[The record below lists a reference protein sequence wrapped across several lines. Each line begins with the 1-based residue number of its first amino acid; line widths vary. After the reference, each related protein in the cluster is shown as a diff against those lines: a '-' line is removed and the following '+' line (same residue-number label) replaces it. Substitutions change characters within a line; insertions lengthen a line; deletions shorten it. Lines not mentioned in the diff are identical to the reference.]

1 MASPSSWSV
10 IAAATV
16 FPGTP
21 HHVYHVGPAEHDK
34 HGVVCLMDMEVMVD
48 KGDSGHWTDMVAVF
62 WEKLWEMWESAEP
75 FKLLMKTKLIYHN
88 ICMSY
93 TTICH
98 RGDCNSV
105 VFRNDFET
113 SFRLKQPTNQRS
125 SPADQEISRH

>member
-62 WEKLWEMWESAEP
+62 WEKLWEMWESAE
-75 FKLLMKTKLIYHN
+75 
-88 ICMSY
+88 C
-93 TTICH
+93 
-98 RGDCNSV
+98 
-105 VFRNDFET
+105 
-113 SFRLKQPTNQRS
+113 
-125 SPADQEISRH
+125 

>member
-62 WEKLWEMWESAEP
+62 GEKLWEMWESAEA
-75 FKLLMKTKLIYHN
+75 FKLLMKT
-88 ICMSY
+88 
-93 TTICH
+93 
-98 RGDCNSV
+98 
-105 VFRNDFET
+105 
-113 SFRLKQPTNQRS
+113 
-125 SPADQEISRH
+125 